1 MVAIIHNSGNAKK
14 QDAILSAAQLRLGRY
29 GFEKTTMSEIAAD
42 LNLSK
47 ASLYYYFPDKES
59 LWCAVLDKEQDEFFS
74 LMNSRLKE
82 FYDPETIISEFV
94 KWRHGY
100 FTTFL
105 NLTTF
110 RFSDRNEIRPHYR
123 AMIDKFRKHEE
134 EQVAGI
140 LKQGVKSGVFDIEN
154 PEQTA
159 RMFLEILHGL
169 RLVVVRQRPMMELA
183 GEDYDKMLR
192 KQQDFLKLFIR
203 SVKNHNQLNPKK

>member
-14 QDAILSAAQLRLGRY
+14 QDAILSAAQKRLGLY

-82 FYDPETIISEFV
+82 YYDPETIISEFV

-105 NLTTF
+105 NLTKF
-110 RFSDRNEIRPHYR
+110 RFSDRNELRPHYR
-123 AMIDKFRKHEE
+123 TMIDKFRKHEE
-134 EQVAGI
+134 QQVTGI
-140 LKQGVKSGVFDIEN
+140 LKQGVLSGVFDIEN

-169 RLVVVRQRPMMELA
+169 RLVVVRQKPMVELT
-183 GEDYDKMLR
+183 GEDYDNMLK
-192 KQQDFLKLFIR
+192 KQQDFIALFIR
-203 SVKNHNQLNPKK
+203 SVKNHNQINPKK